1 MRKSTG
7 VGWPLIFM
15 AYLPRVS
22 QLVASCSYMAASP
35 DSPGNLR
42 TKKRRRQAPAASAR
56 MGDEKIRFMVAW
68 HLTIEATLTEWRSA
82 QVSRGHPGPQRSV
95 RGRMKERKPIFYDEE
110 KVRWRRT
117 RRAMEISGALLTLL
131 LVYFFVTVAGSV
143 ELPSALLVDTRTAYH
158 AIKKKNGKPVVV
170 REGRRKRVAN
180 IGQVPSSYDPLRA
193 AFFVS
198 WDPNSLASLKK
209 HYKDIDLLMPEQLHA
224 VTGDGALTVVD
235 YQVNQTAVVKATPAG
250 VINRLRT
257 DKLHEWMRSL
267 TPPLE
272 LPMMGV
278 LNNYDGT
285 NWRDKELAVLL
296 ANRDSR
302 KRLVTDATEYAV
314 EAHQAGIVVD
324 FELIPDE
331 SQDRFQEFIEEFVAA
346 LHAANL
352 KLMVALPAR
361 DEAFDYGFFGKQ
373 TDAIILMNYDQHWP
387 TSGPGP
393 IAGQDWFVENLRQVM
408 QVVPAQKIV
417 VGVANYAYDWTE
429 TKGKERPQAEEW
441 SIQEALLHAYE
452 SEAEVEFD
460 AASMN
465 PHYSFSDEKDRT
477 HQVWMLD
484 AVTAYNQLRV
494 CERLG
499 VQGTA
504 LWRMGSSDGSLWPIW
519 DTARPDDVTRQQ
531 IADLPPGPDL
541 ILEGDGDIWRILD
554 TPKHG
559 RRSFTYDAATDLF
572 TSEKF
577 ETFPLSY
584 DIDQI
589 GGAKNKLVLSFDD
602 GPDRRW
608 TPKVLDILKEK
619 NAPASFFVI
628 GDQANRAPDLLK
640 REYAEGHEI
649 GNHTFTHPKFD
660 EISRTQIKWE
670 LNLTQRLI
678 ESTLGVK
685 SILFRPPYGID
696 HQPEY
701 AEEVAQLPYP
711 QELGYLIVGQR
722 IDPDDWSLQGGK
734 PIPAK
739 EIVDSVLR
747 QANRGNIVLLHDG
760 GGDRSQT
767 LAALPQIIDALRA
780 EGYQF
785 VSASDLIGKTRAQV
799 MLPLSPEDQF
809 EARADGFI
817 FGIFQYF
824 RFFIGIIFFLCI
836 FLVCGRALVIGLL
849 ALIEKLRPDHAVMSI
864 PPPSVTVLLPAHNEE
879 NVIVQTITSVL
890 LSDLQDLRI
899 IVVDDGSAD
908 KTGELLDANFSHE
921 PRVHII
927 HQVNRG
933 KAAALNLAMSLAD
946 TEIVVTIDADTEV
959 ESDALSKLIRHFS
972 DLQVGAVA
980 GNVKVG
986 NRSRWLTRWQAL
998 EYITSQNM
1006 EKRAFDLLNC
1016 ITVVPG
1022 ALGAWRKKA
1031 IEAAGGITADTVAED
1046 ADLTIAIRRLG
1057 WRVTYDEEAIA
1068 WTEAPETAGQ
1078 LIRQRFRWTFGTLQ
1092 SFWRHGDTLLRPKY
1106 GTLGWIALPNI
1117 FVFQL
1122 VLPLISPVIDLM
1134 FFGSLFLWGLAQFR
1148 VTRLPQLWTTAD
1160 VEKSVF
1166 FFLGF
1171 LLIDILTCM
1180 VAFALE
1186 RKEDWTLLI
1195 PVLLQRFYY
1204 RQLMYVVLFRSVK
1217 EAVSGRP
1224 VGWRGVEK
1232 EAPPQAPKTRP
1243 KPAPAEG
1250 N

>member
-1 MRKSTG
+1 
-7 VGWPLIFM
+7 
-15 AYLPRVS
+15 
-22 QLVASCSYMAASP
+22 
-35 DSPGNLR
+35 
-42 TKKRRRQAPAASAR
+42 
-56 MGDEKIRFMVAW
+56 
-68 HLTIEATLTEWRSA
+68 
-82 QVSRGHPGPQRSV
+82 
-95 RGRMKERKPIFYDEE
+95 MKERGPIFYDAER
-110 KVRWRRT
+110 VRWGRT
-117 RRAMEISGALLTLL
+117 RRVMEITGALLTILL
-131 LVYFFVTVAGSV
+131 AYFFVTIAVSV
-143 ELPSALLVDTRTAYH
+143 ELPAGLLPGAKPAYRALKS
-158 AIKKKNGKPVVV
+158 KKKPVPA
-170 REGRRKRVAN
+170 REGQHRRVAN
-180 IGQVPSSYDPLRA
+180 IGTVPASYDPLRA

-198 WDPNSLASLKK
+198 WDANSLASLKK
-209 HYKDIDLLMPEQLHA
+209 HYKDLDLLIPEQLHA
-224 VTGDGALTVVD
+224 VTPDGALTIVD
-235 YQVNQTAVVKATPAG
+235 YERGQNTVKASPAEA
-250 VINRLRT
+250 ISLLKD
-257 DKLHEWMRSL
+257 DKLHQWMKSFN
-267 TPPLE
+267 PPIE
-272 LPMMGV
+272 LPMMGLV
-278 LNNYDGT
+278 NNYDGVE
-285 NWRDKELAVLL
+285 WRIKEMAQLL
-296 ANRDSR
+296 ASPAARRNLARDI
-302 KRLVTDATEYAV
+302 VEYAV
-314 EAHQAGIVVD
+314 ESHQAGIVVD
-324 FELIPDE
+324 FEEVPDA
-331 SQDRFQEFIEEFVAA
+331 SQAPFRAFIGGLAPA
-346 LHAANL
+346 LHSVGL
-352 KLMVALPAR
+352 KLMIALPAR
-361 DEAFDYGFFGKQ
+361 DDAYDYEFFGKQ
-373 TDAIILMNYDQHWP
+373 CDAVVLMNYDQHWL
-387 TSGPGP
+387 TSPPGP
-393 IAGQDWFVENLRQVM
+393 IASQDWFVENLRQVLD
-408 QVVPAQKIV
+408 VVPAQKIV
-417 VGVANYAYDWTE
+417 VGIANYAYDWSTAP
-429 TKGKERPQAEEW
+429 KKEFEPAAEF
-441 SIQEALLHAYE
+441 SIQEALLHVEE
-452 SEAEVEFD
+452 SETDVEFD
-460 AASMN
+460 SASLN
-465 PHYSFSDEKDRT
+465 PHYSYYDEHNHV

-484 AVTAYNQLRV
+484 AVTAYNQLRAS
-494 CERLG
+494 ERLG

-504 LWRMGSSDGSLWPIW
+504 LWRLGSSDTSLWPVW
-519 DTARPDDVTRQQ
+519 DAVHADAAARQKLT
-531 IADLPPGPDL
+531 DLPPGPDL
-541 ILEGDGDIWRILD
+541 ILEGDGDFWHITD

-559 RRSFTYDAATDLF
+559 RRSFEYDAATDLF
-572 TSEKF
+572 TDESYDAI
-577 ETFPLSY
+577 PLSFN
-584 DIDQI
+584 IDQF
-589 GGAKNKLVLSFDD
+589 GAANKKIALSFDD
-602 GPDRRW
+602 GPDPKW
-608 TPKVLDILKEK
+608 TPKILDVLKQK
-619 NAPASFFVI
+619 NVPGVFFVI
-628 GDQANRAPDLLK
+628 GNMANQRPDILK

-660 EISRTQIKWE
+660 DSITHTEIRWQ
-670 LNLTQRLI
+670 LNLTERLI
-678 ESTLGVK
+678 ESTLGAK

-722 IDPDDWSLQGGK
+722 IDPDDWSLKDGK

-799 MLPLSPEDQF
+799 MLPLSPEEQF

-824 RFFIGIIFFLCI
+824 RFFIGIVFVLGI
-836 FLVCGRALVIGLL
+836 FLVSGRALVIGLL
-849 ALIEKLRPDHAVMSI
+849 ALIEKLRPDHAVMSD
-864 PPPSVTVLLPAHNEE
+864 PPPSVTVLIPAHNEE
-879 NVIVQTITSVL
+879 SVIVQTITSVL

-933 KAAALNLAMSLAD
+933 KAAALSHAMSLAD
-946 TEIVVTIDADTEV
+946 TEIVVTIDADTEI
-959 ESDALSKLIRHFS
+959 EADAIRNLIRHFS
-972 DLQVGAVA
+972 DPQVGAVA

-1031 IEAAGGITADTVAED
+1031 IEAAGGITSDTVAED

-1057 WRVTYDEEAIA
+1057 WRVSYDEEAIA

-1092 SFWRHGDTLLRPKY
+1092 SFWKHGDTLLRPKY

-1122 VLPLISPVIDLM
+1122 VLPLISPIIDLM
-1134 FFGSLFLWGLAQFR
+1134 FFGSLFLWVLAQFR

-1160 VEKSVF
+1160 VEKSVL

-1186 RKEDWTLLI
+1186 HKEDWTLLF

-1224 VGWRGVEK
+1224 VGWRGVEP
-1232 EAPPQAPKTRP
+1232 EAPPSARKAPP